1 MPSTVATAPDTV
13 KNTATPQKR
22 RPPMLLR
29 VERITNISK
38 NLRRFILSGD
48 DLDGFP
54 ENKNGAH
61 IKAFF
66 ARPGQDFP
74 VMPTLTERGIVWP
87 KADIRPIT
95 RTYTVRYYD
104 VKTETLAVDFALHGD
119 TGPASSWALKAKVG
133 DLLGIAGPGG
143 PDPLLA
149 PAHRHILAGD
159 LTAIPAIS
167 ALLEQTPAQHKLQV
181 LVEVPCREDIHTL
194 PQHPG
199 AEIHWFINSATR
211 TGQQSPLF
219 SALKESCL
227 QLDEFLD
234 IIAEQSNT
242 ANILPVSA
250 FIAGENNTTLA
261 LRDFL
266 RERLHLKKSALYA
279 IPYWRKGQDEEAY
292 HQQRHTVMDQEY

>member
-1 MPSTVATAPDTV
+1 MPSTVATAPAE
-13 KNTATPQKR
+13 KYSPPAPQKR

-29 VERITNISK
+29 VDGIIDISK
-38 NLRRFILSGD
+38 NLRRFILAGD
-48 DLDGFP
+48 DLEGFP
-54 ENKNGAH
+54 CDKNGSH

-66 ARPGQDFP
+66 ARQGQDFP
-74 VMPTLTERGIVWP
+74 VMPKLTERGIVWP

-104 VKTETLAVDFALHGD
+104 PQTATLAVDFALHGD

-181 LVEVPCREDIHTL
+181 LLEVPCRDDIHTL

-199 AEIHWFINSATR
+199 AEIHWFINNTTS

-219 SALKESCL
+219 SALKESCQ

-234 IIAEQSNT
+234 ILADQTST
-242 ANILPVSA
+242 ANILPLSA

-261 LRDFL
+261 LRDYL
-266 RERLHLKKSALYA
+266 RERFKLKKSALYA